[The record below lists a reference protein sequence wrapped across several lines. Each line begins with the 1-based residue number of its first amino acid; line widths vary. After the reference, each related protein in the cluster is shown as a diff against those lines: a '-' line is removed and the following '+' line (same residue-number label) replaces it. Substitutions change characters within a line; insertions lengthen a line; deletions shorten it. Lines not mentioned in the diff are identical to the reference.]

1 MFKKRLFAYFI
12 DVLIL
17 NVILSL
23 VSMFIPTSENIINL
37 NNEFNNINNS
47 YIDGTLDIITYV
59 NRYANISYNMD
70 KELFLANLLGVVI
83 SICYFV
89 VYPLYNKGQSIGKK
103 ILGLRIVSEEN
114 KITANGLIF
123 RYLLMDGIGTSIISM
138 CLIFILKD
146 LSYVIS
152 VSVLSFLQFVVVISS
167 IFMVLYRRD
176 KKSLPDLIAGTKVI
190 EVEK

>member
-152 VSVLSFLQFVVVISS
+152 VSVLSFLQFIVVISS

>member
-12 DVLIL
+12 DILIL